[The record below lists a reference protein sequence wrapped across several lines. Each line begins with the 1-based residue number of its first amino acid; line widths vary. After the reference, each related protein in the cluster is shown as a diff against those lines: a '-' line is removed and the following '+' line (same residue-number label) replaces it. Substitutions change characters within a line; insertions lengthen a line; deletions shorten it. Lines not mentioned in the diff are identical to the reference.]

1 MEKITVEVTKKH
13 ITKGKRKD
21 PCFCPIALA
30 LTAIGFKN
38 VLVASNYVFVRDEE
52 PLTATFSEEVRS
64 FLNDFDNKVAINP
77 FTMELI
83 FQSAFSS

>member
-1 MEKITVEVTKKH
+1 MEKVTVEVTKKH

-30 LTAIGFKN
+30 LMGIGFEN
-38 VLVASNYVFVRDEE
+38 VLVASNYVFVRNEE
-52 PLTATFSEEVRS
+52 PLTATFDEKTRL
-64 FLNDFDNKVAINP
+64 FLNDFDNKVVTNP